1 MKGRAARG
9 LVCPLAIIND
19 RGGQGFYGTLQQR
32 YHRTVPWY
40 PLMPVTGEKV

>member
-19 RGGQGFYGTLQQR
+19 RG
-32 YHRTVPWY
+32 VPGVLWY
-40 PLMPVTGEKV
+40 PSTEIP

>member
-19 RGGQGFYGTLQQR
+19 RGGARGSMVPFNRDTIEPSPGTL
-32 YHRTVPWY
+32 
-40 PLMPVTGEKV
+40 